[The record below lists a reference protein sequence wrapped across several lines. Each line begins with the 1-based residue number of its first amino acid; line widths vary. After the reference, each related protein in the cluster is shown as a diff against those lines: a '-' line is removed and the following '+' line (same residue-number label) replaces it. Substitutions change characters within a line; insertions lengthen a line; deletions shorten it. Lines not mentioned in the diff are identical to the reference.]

1 MPRGDRTGPEGRGQ
15 MTGRGLGFCAGY
27 DEAGFT
33 ADAVP
38 CGRGRAFRNRAA
50 SERPRRKFSRSR
62 LRGDYSPENE
72 SAFKNEENSKNDE
85 LSRLEDIVKTL
96 SSELDGLRK
105 EIKELKN
112 N

>member
-15 MTGRGLGFCAGY
+15 MTGRGLGFCAEH

-50 SERPRRKFSRSR
+50 SERPRRRFARSR
-62 LRGDYSPENE
+62 LRGSDIPENE
-72 SAFKNEENSKNDE
+72 YEGKAEVERRNEPVN
-85 LSRLEDIVKTL
+85 RLENLIRNL
-96 SSELDGLRK
+96 SSELDSLK
-105 EIKELKN
+105 DEIKELKN